1 MMLVANKT
9 RKGDCMMKSIV
20 EEKLV
25 SFKTLEQKVFAYV
38 CELGRMITQTILENY
53 DDELARE
60 RDKKVYRDKG
70 KRDTSIKTVYGEVE
84 YSRRVYRTESE
95 DGEMAHIYLLDQA
108 MQMEKIGLLSTNLAE
123 KIALT
128 VTESPYR
135 VSADMISDT
144 CGQTISHGGVWN
156 LIQRLGERISKEEE
170 YTVQQMEAGQAEG
183 TKAVGI
189 LFEEM
194 DGVWLR
200 MQDSS
205 HKKAP
210 KQEMKIFTMYEGWDA
225 DSAQRSRLVN
235 KKMMAGME
243 KSGQFHQKREALI
256 EKVYDVDEIGQRILN
271 GDGGSWIKEIY
282 DPEALFQLDRFH
294 IYKEIK
300 KKIRDAQA
308 QEEVKELLE
317 QQKIDEMLEYI
328 QVYADS
334 IESEDPKDKGSRNAR
349 ELHKYLKNN
358 REGLVPYQER
368 GIELPEAPEGIEYKN
383 MGVQENQNCTAITMR
398 MKHRRMRWS
407 ESGANNMAKAL
418 YRKENRELID
428 TIERY
433 TDGLVFTMQ
442 MEEIV
447 KTLSAAKAPK
457 KDGKGDP
464 YVEVITHHMPLL
476 DAMRTASRKA
486 FERAFC

>member
-1 MMLVANKT
+1 
-9 RKGDCMMKSIV
+9 
-20 EEKLV
+20 
-25 SFKTLEQKVFAYV
+25 
-38 CELGRMITQTILENY
+38 
-53 DDELARE
+53 
-60 RDKKVYRDKG
+60 
-70 KRDTSIKTVYGEVE
+70 
-84 YSRRVYRTESE
+84 
-95 DGEMAHIYLLDQA
+95 